1 MSLRCPSETCESL
14 NAMNARPDRP
24 TSYQRYRRRILGWGA
39 AGVVAVFAVG
49 GPIFVNRVEDD
60 LEMRTVDVLN
70 EAGVGPVDA
79 HFSGQDGELR
89 CVEAGAVA
97 IPVEVVAAIANL
109 RGVSSIEVDETC
121 LDSTG
126 AASAAP
132 DGDTETAPTEA
143 DGSTLTST
151 PASTTTSTVAS
162 SDLDLLTDVI
172 SSDSQFSTLAGLLD
186 ETDLAATLS
195 GDGPFTVF
203 AATNAAFEAI
213 GPNVTGALD
222 RDPELLFTVLSHH
235 VAAGTTLSADLPAGD
250 LEMIDGTTV
259 AVDLSDGVVITSG
272 ASIVAVTEA
281 DLVASNGV
289 VHAIDHVLL
298 PAGLVIGGDP
308 AGTLAGAE
316 FADGQIV
323 LTGSV
328 ASEEQ
333 RAVLLA
339 GPSDTINPS
348 NVIDELI
355 VDSVTSLSDQ
365 RADELGAVIAAMVS
379 NLVSATAETL
389 DAGISVSGTF
399 ASEADRAEFEE
410 AVSLIDGA
418 VITIDLVERPVADA
432 GVAVVVE
439 TDLNQLVSDD
449 PILFDPSSTT
459 ISDESV
465 ATIDRV
471 AAVAKRVGG
480 ITIVVEGHTDTDG
493 RADSN
498 QALSEGRARSVR
510 EALIVRGIAADTL
523 TIVGFGGTEPILDAD
538 GVENKAASR
547 RVEFVVSAT

>member
-1 MSLRCPSETCESL
+1 MSLRCPSQTCESL

-39 AGVVAVFAVG
+39 ASVVALFAVG

-89 CVEAGAVA
+89 CVEAGAVE
-97 IPVEVVAAIANL
+97 IPVKVVALIANL

-143 DGSTLTST
+143 DGAT
-151 PASTTTSTVAS
+151 PASTTTSTVTS

-172 SSDSQFSTLAGLLD
+172 SSDSQFSTLASLLD

-203 AATNAAFEAI
+203 AATNAAFESL
-213 GPNVTGALD
+213 GPDVTGALA
-222 RDPELLFTVLSHH
+222 RDPKLLSTVLSHH
-235 VAAGTTLSADLPAGD
+235 VAAGTTLSADLAAGD

-272 ASIVAVTEA
+272 ASIAAVTEA

-289 VHAIDHVLL
+289 VHAIDRVLL
-298 PAGLVIGGDP
+298 PADLVIGGDS
-308 AGTLAGAE
+308 AGMLAGAE
-316 FADGQIV
+316 VVDGQIV

-339 GPSDTINPS
+339 GPGDTINPS
-348 NVIDELI
+348 NVIDELV

-365 RADELGAVIAAMVS
+365 RTDELGAVIAAMAS

-389 DAGISVSGTF
+389 DAGISVSGMF
-399 ASEADRAEFEE
+399 ASEGNRAEFEE

-418 VITIDLVERPVADA
+418 VIAIDLVERPVADA
-432 GVAVVVE
+432 AVAVVVE
-439 TDLNQLVSDD
+439 TDLNQLVTDD

-471 AAVAKRVGG
+471 AAVATRVGG
-480 ITIVVEGHTDTDG
+480 IAIVVEGHTDTDG

-538 GVENKAASR
+538 GVEDKAASR

>member
-39 AGVVAVFAVG
+39 AAVVAFFAVG

-70 EAGVGPVDA
+70 EARVGPVDA

-89 CVEAGAVA
+89 CLEAGAVE
-97 IPVEVVAAIANL
+97 IPVKVVAVIANL
-109 RGVSSIEVDETC
+109 RGVSSIEVDDTC
-121 LDSTG
+121 LDSAG

-132 DGDTETAPTEA
+132 DGDTETARTEA
-143 DGSTLTST
+143 DGATLAFTT
-151 PASTTTSTVAS
+151 TSTTTSTVTS
-162 SDLDLLTDVI
+162 SDHDLLIDVI
-172 SSDSQFSTLAGLLD
+172 SSDSQFSTLASLLGD
-186 ETDLAATLS
+186 TDLAETLS
-195 GDGPFTVF
+195 DDGSFTVF
-203 AATNAAFEAI
+203 AATNAAFESL
-213 GPNVTGALD
+213 GPNVTGALA
-222 RDPELLFTVLSHH
+222 RDLELLSTVLSHH
-235 VAAGTTLSADLPAGD
+235 VAAGITLSADLAEGD

-272 ASIVAVTEA
+272 ATIAAVTEA

-289 VHAIDHVLL
+289 VHAIDRVLF
-298 PAGLVIGGDP
+298 PADLVIGGDP
-308 AGTLAGAE
+308 AGMLAGAE
-316 FADGQIV
+316 VVDGQIV

-339 GPSDTINPS
+339 GPGDTINPS
-348 NVIDELI
+348 NVIDELV

-365 RADELGAVIAAMVS
+365 RTDELGAVVAAMAS

-389 DAGISVSGTF
+389 DTGISVSGTF

-418 VITIDLVERPVADA
+418 VIAIDLMERPVADA
-432 GVAVVVE
+432 AVAVVVE
-439 TDLNQLVSDD
+439 TDLSQLVTDD

-471 AAVAKRVGG
+471 AAVATRVGG
-480 ITIVVEGHTDTDG
+480 IAIVVEGHTDSDG

-523 TIVGFGGTEPILDAD
+523 MIVGFGGTEPIHDAD
-538 GVENKAASR
+538 RVEDKIASR
-547 RVEFVVSAT
+547 RVGFVVSAT

>member
-39 AGVVAVFAVG
+39 ASVVALFAVG

-89 CVEAGAVA
+89 CVEAGAVE
-97 IPVEVVAAIANL
+97 IPVKVVALIANL

-143 DGSTLTST
+143 DGAT
-151 PASTTTSTVAS
+151 PASTTTSTVTS

-172 SSDSQFSTLAGLLD
+172 SSDSQFSTLASLLD

-203 AATNAAFEAI
+203 AATNAAFESL
-213 GPNVTGALD
+213 GPDVTGALA
-222 RDPELLFTVLSHH
+222 RDPKLLSTVLSHH
-235 VAAGTTLSADLPAGD
+235 VAAGTTLSADLAAGD

-272 ASIVAVTEA
+272 ASIAAVTEA

-289 VHAIDHVLL
+289 VHAIDRVLL
-298 PAGLVIGGDP
+298 PADLVIGGDS
-308 AGTLAGAE
+308 AGMLAGAE
-316 FADGQIV
+316 VVDGQIV

-339 GPSDTINPS
+339 GPGDTINPS
-348 NVIDELI
+348 NVIDELV

-365 RADELGAVIAAMVS
+365 RTDELGAVIAAMAS

-389 DAGISVSGTF
+389 DAGISVSGMF
-399 ASEADRAEFEE
+399 ASEGNRAEFEE

-418 VITIDLVERPVADA
+418 VIAIDLVERPVADA
-432 GVAVVVE
+432 AVAVVVE
-439 TDLNQLVSDD
+439 TDLNQLVTDD

-471 AAVAKRVGG
+471 AAVATRVGG
-480 ITIVVEGHTDTDG
+480 IAIVVEGHTDTDG

-538 GVENKAASR
+538 GVEDKAASR

>member
-1 MSLRCPSETCESL
+1 
-14 NAMNARPDRP
+14 MNARPDRS

-39 AGVVAVFAVG
+39 ASVVALFAVG

-89 CVEAGAVA
+89 CVEAGAVE
-97 IPVEVVAAIANL
+97 IPVKVVALIANL

-143 DGSTLTST
+143 DGAT
-151 PASTTTSTVAS
+151 PASTTTSTVTS

-172 SSDSQFSTLAGLLD
+172 SSDSQFSTLASLLD

-203 AATNAAFEAI
+203 AATNAAFESL
-213 GPNVTGALD
+213 GPDVTGALA
-222 RDPELLFTVLSHH
+222 RDPKLLSTVLSHH
-235 VAAGTTLSADLPAGD
+235 VAAGTTLSADLAAGD

-272 ASIVAVTEA
+272 ASIAAVTEA

-289 VHAIDHVLL
+289 VHAIDRVLL
-298 PAGLVIGGDP
+298 PADLVIGGDS
-308 AGTLAGAE
+308 AGMLAGAE
-316 FADGQIV
+316 VVDGQIV

-339 GPSDTINPS
+339 GPGDTINPS
-348 NVIDELI
+348 NVIDELV

-365 RADELGAVIAAMVS
+365 RTDELGAVIAAMAS

-389 DAGISVSGTF
+389 DAGISVSGMF
-399 ASEADRAEFEE
+399 ASEGNRAEFEE

-418 VITIDLVERPVADA
+418 VIAIDLVERPVADA
-432 GVAVVVE
+432 AVAVVVE
-439 TDLNQLVSDD
+439 TDLNQLVTDD

-471 AAVAKRVGG
+471 AAVATRVGG
-480 ITIVVEGHTDTDG
+480 IAIVVEGHTDTDG

-538 GVENKAASR
+538 GVEDKAASR